1 MADVTLLGASY
12 TDVPAVQLPKT
23 GGGTCTFYEALDGD
37 SMSFGAEPL
46 VGYARVGQSALCEE
60 EE

>member
-60 EE
+60 E